1 MAIVDNIL
9 GFSLKKTINNIIIDN
24 LSEDIPRVMTATLF
38 LQQNCSNTSF
48 KQTSSNM
55 IVEDV
60 LSIQIPKIDG
70 TYKLRLTFTKNTGEF
85 INKEYLFTT
94 YKNLLESFIEDTQ
107 DILCD
112 LNCNN
117 CEEKDKKLKESR
129 LVLNMMS
136 YYTLNKEYYSKLFN
150 IGLDCI
156 KCTILDNIN
165 SNRVNNSF
173 YGKKENEVVYKKMIG
188 YFYLV
193 FYFGQK
199 YTYTCCPEEIDRFFK
214 SDTIFKC
221 LDSINLDVDCVELKI
236 ISDDTFSISDDN
248 FIDLTPDA
256 SFEN

>member
-136 YYTLNKEYYSKLFN
+136 YYILNKEYYSKIFN

-173 YGKKENEVVYKKMIG
+173 YGKKHSLEMRKHLSLMAKARTTKPTNSRKVRIENRTFESVSDAAKGVGVCSASILFRIKSKNKKFSE
-188 YFYLV
+188 YSY
-193 FYFGQK
+193 
-199 YTYTCCPEEIDRFFK
+199 
-214 SDTIFKC
+214 
-221 LDSINLDVDCVELKI
+221 
-236 ISDDTFSISDDN
+236 IS
-248 FIDLTPDA
+248 
-256 SFEN
+256 